1 MKAAYL
7 KPFLVAAFIVLIDQV
22 IKTWVRT
29 HMDLIPRSISW
40 GSMACCAIPKITA
53 WPLAGN

>member
-29 HMDLIPRSISW
+29 Y
-40 GSMACCAIPKITA
+40 GF
-53 WPLAGN
+53 